1 MKIRVNNTPLELHS
15 GARVKDAIVSFYTQ
29 AGRRVPKRLPPV
41 EDRFGNRVAP
51 DGELSEGNALFILSG
66 RRKRAASMK
75 IIVAVLATAL
85 LSGCGSAR
93 HTGATVSDE
102 KQAGT
107 PPATEQHTVGSPA
120 NGKHGVISPDPAK
133 HEVTAVPTERQAVIF
148 AVNDMHAAI
157 DNFPKLAWIV
167 DSLKAIYPDL
177 LLVAAG
183 DNQTG
188 NPVNDQF
195 PEKGWPIIDLMNA
208 TGFDLSAVGNH
219 EFDTG
224 PEGFGNLTGK
234 ANFSF
239 ICANVS
245 TDSQRNLLISPYRII
260 TLPNGLRL
268 AFLGLL
274 QLGQNG
280 IPDTHPDNARVFSFR
295 SPFEVA
301 SEYLWLKDSSDIFIA
316 LTHIGF
322 EEDVRLAE
330 TMPAGIDLIIGGHSH
345 TRVEKEQIHNGIM
358 ITQAENKLKYGT
370 LIRLIVSGDGAVQ
383 RSMQLIDIRNSEKET
398 PAIRALVDR
407 YNDNPVLNEVI
418 ATATDDFS
426 SYEELG
432 YLMADAQ
439 REAAGAD
446 IALMNPGGVRID
458 RLEKGPVS
466 IKNVY
471 QLDPFGNELVVTKLT
486 GDEIYSLMHAAWPVD
501 DKSPVYPSGVT
512 TEVKVNEEGDPE
524 SIAILTEDGN
534 PMDMSRIYIV
544 AMNSYMTQVYKYEHA
559 DPGQSLFFTTAEA
572 LINYLK
578 KQGDVRSYRD
588 EKRVQILKGK

>member
-1 MKIRVNNTPLELHS
+1 MKITVNNTSLELHN
-15 GARVKDAIVSFYTQ
+15 GARVKDAILSFFTN
-29 AGRRVPKRLPPV
+29 AGQKVPKRLPNV
-41 EDRFGNRVAP
+41 EDRFGNRVAH
-51 DGELSEGNALFILSG
+51 DGELTEGSALFIVPGHKKSSSSL
-66 RRKRAASMK
+66 K
-75 IIVAVLATAL
+75 IITAL
-85 LSGCGSAR
+85 LAIGLLSACSSLK
-93 HTGATVSDE
+93 H
-102 KQAGT
+102 AGPT
-107 PPATEQHTVGSPA
+107 PLP
-120 NGKHGVISPDPAK
+120 
-133 HEVTAVPTERQAVIF
+133 ERQAIIF

-157 DNFPKLAWIV
+157 DNFPKLAYIV
-167 DSLKAIYPDL
+167 DSLQTIFPDM

-188 NPVNDQF
+188 NPINDQY
-195 PEKGWPIIDLMNA
+195 PEKGWPMIDLMNT
-208 TGFDLSAVGNH
+208 TGFDISALGNH

-224 PEGFGNLTGK
+224 QEGLKNLANK
-234 ANFSF
+234 AGFSF

-245 TDSQRNLLISPYRII
+245 SDGQHDVKLSPYKII
-260 TLPNGLRL
+260 ILPNGLRL

-280 IPDTHPDNARVFSFR
+280 IPDSHPDNVKGFSFR
-295 SPFEVA
+295 SPFETA
-301 SEYLWLKDSSDIFIA
+301 PEYLWLKDSSDIFIA

-345 TRVEKEQIHNGIM
+345 TRVDKEQIHNGIM

-370 LIRLIVSGDGAVQ
+370 LIRMTVSSDGTLQ
-383 RSMQLIDIRNSEKET
+383 RNMQLIDIRNSRSEK
-398 PAIRALVDR
+398 PAIRAMVDK

-418 ATATDDFS
+418 ATASDTFS

-458 RLEKGPVS
+458 RLDKGPVT

-486 GDEIYSLMHAAWPVD
+486 GEEIYSLMRAAWPVD
-501 DKSPVYPSGVT
+501 DKSPLYPSGIR
-512 TEVKVNEEGDPE
+512 TEVKIDEKGNPEEF
-524 SIAILTEDGN
+524 IILTEDST
-534 PMDMSRIYIV
+534 PLELTRIYSV
-544 AMNSYMTQVYKYEHA
+544 AMNSYMTQVYKYGHS
-559 DPGQSLFFTTAEA
+559 DPGQSLFITTADA
-572 LINYLK
+572 LISFLK
-578 KQGDVRSYRD
+578 NHNTVRSYRG
-588 EKRVQILKGK
+588 ERRVQVADN

>member
-1 MKIRVNNTPLELHS
+1 MKITVNDALLELHN
-15 GARVKDAIVSFYTQ
+15 GARVKDAIVSFFTH
-29 AGRRVPKRLPPV
+29 AGRKVPKRLPNV
-41 EDRFGNRVAP
+41 EDRFGNRVAH
-51 DGELSEGNALFILSG
+51 DGELTEGTALFIVPGHKKSSPSL
-66 RRKRAASMK
+66 K
-75 IIVAVLATAL
+75 IITAVLAIGL
-85 LSGCGSAR
+85 LNACSSHKHAGTSAIP
-93 HTGATVSDE
+93 E
-102 KQAGT
+102 KQAGSS
-107 PPATEQHTVGSPA
+107 PPS
-120 NGKHGVISPDPAK
+120 
-133 HEVTAVPTERQAVIF
+133 ERQAVIF
-148 AVNDMHAAI
+148 SVNDMHAAI
-157 DNFPKLAWIV
+157 DNFPKLAFIV
-167 DSLKAIYPDL
+167 DSLKAIYPDM

-188 NPVNDQF
+188 NPVNDQY
-195 PEKGWPIIDLMNA
+195 PEKGWPMIDLMNA
-208 TGFDLSAVGNH
+208 TGFDISALGNH

-224 PEGFGNLTGK
+224 PEGLTNLKNK
-234 ANFSF
+234 ARFSF

-245 TDSQRNLLISPYRII
+245 TSVWQDIKISPYKII

-280 IPDTHPDNARVFSFR
+280 IPDSHPDNVEGFAFR
-295 SPFEVA
+295 SPFETA
-301 SEYLWLKDSSDIFIA
+301 PEYLWLKDSSDIFIA

-322 EEDVRLAE
+322 EEDVKLAE

-358 ITQAENKLKYGT
+358 ITQSENKLKYGT
-370 LIRLIVSGDGAVQ
+370 LIKLTASGDGSLQ
-383 RSMQLIDIRNSEKET
+383 RNMQLIDIRNSKNEK
-398 PAIRALVDR
+398 PAIRDMVDK

-446 IALMNPGGVRID
+446 LALMNPGGVRID

-486 GDEIYSLMHAAWPVD
+486 GEEIYSLMRAAWPVD
-501 DKSPVYPSGVT
+501 DRSPLYPSGIT
-512 TEVKVNEEGDPE
+512 TELKLDAEGNPAE
-524 SIAILTEDGN
+524 IIILTGN
-534 PMDMSRIYIV
+534 GTPLEMTRTYSV
-544 AMNSYMTQVYKYEHA
+544 AMNSYMTQVYSYEHS
-559 DPGQSLFFTTAEA
+559 DPGQSLFFTTADA
-572 LINYLK
+572 LISHLK
-578 KQGDVRSYRD
+578 KHSNVISYRG
-588 EKRVQILKGK
+588 EKRVQVTKF

>member
-1 MKIRVNNTPLELHS
+1 MKITVNNSLLELHN
-15 GARVKDAIVSFYTQ
+15 GAMVKDAILSFYTHS
-29 AGRRVPKRLPPV
+29 GRRVPKRLPPV

-51 DGELSEGNALFILSG
+51 DGELTEGNTLFIVSG
-66 RRKRAASMK
+66 RKKRAATLK
-75 IIVAVLATAL
+75 VITVILAIGLLSSCSSLKHAGTAL
-85 LSGCGSAR
+85 
-93 HTGATVSDE
+93 
-102 KQAGT
+102 
-107 PPATEQHTVGSPA
+107 
-120 NGKHGVISPDPAK
+120 
-133 HEVTAVPTERQAVIF
+133 PTERQAVIF

-157 DNFPKLAWIV
+157 DNFPKLAYLA
-167 DSLKAIYPDL
+167 DSLMTIYPDM

-188 NPVNDQF
+188 NPVNDQY
-195 PEKGWPIIDLMNA
+195 PEKGLPMIELMNA

-219 EFDTG
+219 EFDTRQRG
-224 PEGFGNLTGK
+224 LVNLTNK

-245 TDSQRNLLISPYRII
+245 HDNTLNAKISPYKIF

-280 IPDTHPDNARVFSFR
+280 IPDSHPDNVRGFSFR
-295 SPFEVA
+295 SPFETA
-301 SEYLWLKDSSDIFIA
+301 REYLWLKDSSDIFIA

-345 TRVEKEQIHNGIM
+345 TRVDKEQIHNGIL

-370 LIRLIVSGDGAVQ
+370 LIKLTVSSDGKIQ
-383 RSMQLIDIRNSEKET
+383 RSVQLIDIRNSKKEKSS
-398 PAIRALVDR
+398 IRAMVDK

-418 ATATDDFS
+418 ATAADDFS

-439 REAAGAD
+439 RDAAKAD
-446 IALMNPGGVRID
+446 IALMNPGGVRMD
-458 RLEKGPVS
+458 RLEKGPVT

-471 QLDPFGNELVVTKLT
+471 QLDPFGNELVVTNLT
-486 GDEIYSLMHAAWPVD
+486 GSEIYSLMRAAWPVD
-501 DKSPVYPSGVT
+501 DKSPLYPSGIR
-512 TEVKVNEEGDPE
+512 TELKLDADGNPGE
-524 SIAILTEDGN
+524 ITILTENGTPIELN
-534 PMDMSRIYIV
+534 RIYSV
-544 AMNSYMTQVYKYEHA
+544 AMNSYITQVYRYTHS
-559 DPGQSLFFTTAEA
+559 DPGQSLFITTADA
-572 LINYLK
+572 LISYLK
-578 KQGDVRSYRD
+578 KQNIIRSYRG
-588 EKRVQILKGK
+588 EKRIQIAGS

>member
-1 MKIRVNNTPLELHS
+1 MKLTVNNTPLELHR

-29 AGRRVPKRLPPV
+29 SGRRVPKRLPPV
-41 EDRFGNRVAP
+41 EDRFGNRVAH
-51 DGELSEGNALFILSG
+51 DGELSEGNALFIVYR

-85 LSGCGSAR
+85 LSACGTAR
-93 HTGATVSDE
+93 HTGATTTDE
-102 KQAGT
+102 NHAET
-107 PPATEQHTVGSPA
+107 SPAIEQHDVDSPA
-120 NGKHGVISPDPAK
+120 SELHAITSPAAKKPAD
-133 HEVTAVPTERQAVIF
+133 TNVPSERQAVIF

-167 DSLKAIYPDL
+167 DSLKAIYPDM

-195 PEKGWPIIDLMNA
+195 PEKGWPMIDLMNA

-239 ICANVS
+239 ICANVL
-245 TDSQRNLLISPYRII
+245 TDCHPTLRISPYRII

-280 IPDTHPDNARVFSFR
+280 IPDTHPDNAKAFSFR
-295 SPFEVA
+295 SPFETA
-301 SEYLWLKDSSDIFIA
+301 PEYLWLKDSSDIFIA

-322 EEDVRLAE
+322 EEDIRLAE
-330 TMPAGIDLIIGGHSH
+330 TMSAGIDLIIGGHSH
-345 TRVEKEQIHNGIM
+345 TRVEKEQKHNGII

-370 LIRLIVSGDGAVQ
+370 LIRLTVSGDGAVR
-383 RSMQLIDIRNSEKET
+383 RSMQLIDIRNSKKESP
-398 PAIRALVDR
+398 PAIRAMVDR

-486 GDEIYSLMHAAWPVD
+486 GEEIYSLMRAAWPVD
-501 DKSPVYPSGVT
+501 DRSPLLPSGIR
-512 TEVKVNEEGDPE
+512 TELKLDAEGNPLE
-524 SIAILTEDGN
+524 FIIHTEDGN
-534 PMDMSRIYIV
+534 PLDPDRIYTV
-544 AMNSYMTQVYKYEHA
+544 AMNSYITQVYDYEHA

-572 LINYLK
+572 LINHLK

-588 EKRVQILKGK
+588 MRRVTITR

>member
-1 MKIRVNNTPLELHS
+1 MKITVNNTSLELQN
-15 GARVKDAIVSFYTQ
+15 GARVKDAIMSFYTRS
-29 AGRRVPKRLPPV
+29 GRKVPKRIPDV

-51 DGELSEGNALFILSG
+51 DGELTEGNTLFIVSG
-66 RRKRAASMK
+66 RRKSSPSLK
-75 IIVAVLATAL
+75 IITAL
-85 LSGCGSAR
+85 LAIGFLSACGSLR
-93 HTGATVSDE
+93 QTGSAT
-102 KQAGT
+102 
-107 PPATEQHTVGSPA
+107 PA
-120 NGKHGVISPDPAK
+120 
-133 HEVTAVPTERQAVIF
+133 ERQAVIF

-157 DNFPKLAWIV
+157 DNFPKLAYIV
-167 DSLKAIYPDL
+167 DSLQTIFPDM

-188 NPVNDQF
+188 NPVNDQY
-195 PEKGWPIIDLMNA
+195 PEKGWPMINLMNT
-208 TGFDLSAVGNH
+208 TGFDISALGNH

-224 PEGFGNLTGK
+224 QEGLKNLANK
-234 ANFSF
+234 AGFSF

-245 TDSQRNLLISPYRII
+245 SDGQYEVKMSPYKII

-280 IPDTHPDNARVFSFR
+280 IPDSHPDNVKGFTFR
-295 SPFEVA
+295 SPFETA
-301 SEYLWLKDSSDIFIA
+301 PEYLWLKDSSDIFIA

-322 EEDVRLAE
+322 EEDVKLAE

-370 LIRLIVSGDGAVQ
+370 LIRLTVSSDGSLQ
-383 RSMQLIDIRNSEKET
+383 RNMQLIDIRNSKSEK
-398 PAIRALVDR
+398 PAIRAMVDK

-418 ATATDDFS
+418 ATASDDFS

-432 YLMADAQ
+432 YLMTDAQ

-458 RLEKGPVS
+458 RLDKGPVT

-471 QLDPFGNELVVTKLT
+471 QLDPFGNELIVTKLT
-486 GDEIYSLMHAAWPVD
+486 GEEIYSLMRAAWTVD
-501 DKSPVYPSGVT
+501 DKSALYPSGVR
-512 TEVKVNEEGDPE
+512 TEVKVDGEGNPSE
-524 SIAILTEDGN
+524 FVILAEDGT
-534 PMDMSRIYIV
+534 PLELTRIYTV
-544 AMNSYMTQVYKYEHA
+544 AMNSYMTQVYKYGHS
-559 DPGQSLFFTTAEA
+559 DPGHSLFITTADA
-572 LINYLK
+572 LISYLK
-578 KQGDVRSYRD
+578 KHNTVRSYRG
-588 EKRVQILKGK
+588 EKRFKITRN